1 MATHLNP
8 AAVTIQDVADLAKVS
23 PKTVSRV
30 INNEPRV
37 RSDTRARILEA
48 IEQLNY
54 RPNLNARGLAS
65 NRSFLIGLFCE
76 KPGDYSSEFQAGA
89 VARCRESG
97 LHLMVE
103 PWNVE
108 SPDIHEQI
116 DTLLGQLRLEGVI
129 LLPPLSDHP
138 VVLDKLHGASIPIVR
153 IAPKHH
159 LSGTPSIGIDD
170 YAAARQITAH
180 LASLGHRRIGFMLGT
195 PEQGATEQRYRGFVD
210 EMRARKI
217 PVDSD
222 LVQTGNFD
230 FGDGLICAERMLRAA
245 TPPTAIFASNDDMA
259 AAAMSMARK
268 FGLDLPGQ
276 LSVAGF
282 DDAPVARM
290 IWPELTTVRQPVAAM
305 ARIAVD
311 LIIQFEPRRNGW
323 PDRIPRHLLDH
334 ELIVRNSTATPARRS
349 PRGACPDSAPS
360 AFERR
365 RALGARRS

>member
-1 MATHLNP
+1 LAINLTP
-8 AAVTIQDVADLAKVS
+8 ASVTIQEVADLAKVS

-37 RSDTRARILEA
+37 RFDTRARILEA

-76 KPGDYSSEFQAGA
+76 KPGDYLSEFQAGA
-89 VARCRESG
+89 VARCRESS

-103 PWNVE
+103 PWDVE
-108 SPDIHEQI
+108 SPVIDRQI

-138 VVLDKLHGASIPIVR
+138 VVLKKLHEASIPIVR

-159 LSGTPSIGIDD
+159 VSESPSIGIDD
-170 YAAARQITAH
+170 YAAARQVTAH
-180 LASLGHRRIGFMLGT
+180 LAGLGHRRIGFILGN
-195 PEQGATEQRYRGFVD
+195 PKHGAAEQRYRGFVD
-210 EMRARKI
+210 EMRARRI
-217 PVDSD
+217 PVVAD
-222 LVQTGNFD
+222 LVQTGNFI
-230 FGDGLICAERMLRAA
+230 FGDGLICADRMLRSAK
-245 TPPTAIFASNDDMA
+245 PPTAIFASNDDMA
-259 AAAMSMARK
+259 AAVASVARK
-268 FGLDLPGQ
+268 LGFDLPGQ

-305 ARIAVD
+305 ARIAAD

-323 PDRIPRHLLDH
+323 PDRMPRHLLEH
-334 ELIVRNSTATPARRS
+334 ELVVRNSTAPPAQR
-349 PRGACPDSAPS
+349 AP
-360 AFERR
+360 
-365 RALGARRS
+365 